1 MEELLNQ
8 MQQTKQAQE
17 AEVRRR
23 RGVVRIAVILL
34 VILILLRVLGVARP
48 LRAVIAD
55 TGEQPVYASGPAAAM
70 HVEWLS
76 YCDQAKVGL
85 SAYNTTDIPC
95 SPGKVVTLP
104 KLQEQLIAAGM
115 VVKGESL
122 SLAPGSLSPSPACHV
137 VVVNGDNGQITGW
150 LCAEVNGNGLYRTDG
165 AGQNAGPCWQL
176 WSDEKWRLPPA

>member
-48 LRAVIAD
+48 LPAVIAD
-55 TGEQPVYASGPAAAM
+55 TGERPVYASGPVAAM

-85 SAYNTTDIPC
+85 SAYNATDIPC

-104 KLQEQLIAAGM
+104 KLLEGLIAAG
-115 VVKGESL
+115 VVAKGESL
-122 SLAPGSLSPSPACHV
+122 SLAAAPLSPACRV

-150 LCAEVNGNGLYRTDG
+150 LCAEVNGNGLYRTDA
-165 AGQNAGPCWQL
+165 AGQHPGLCWQF
-176 WSDEKWRLPPA
+176 WSDEKWRLPQA